1 MEVFSFLLKFLK
13 RLKFE
18 LLKGSR
24 LPVFI
29 GLLATIL
36 VFTIHTSNNSTIISV
51 FQRLDNLIYDQRF
64 AFMLE
69 TPKPTEHKIVVI
81 DIDIDERSLS
91 TYGRWPWSRFDFGDL
106 VGKLADY
113 GVIVL
118 GFDYYFPE
126 PERNLMAE
134 LLEKTNGNDIVS
146 NLPPDVQLEEWSNLL
161 DGDLDF
167 AQQMELLDTVL
178 GVSFKSGDTMRYG
191 DLP

>member
-1 MEVFSFLLKFLK
+1 MYSAFAYNEKNVLEPSLMEVFSFLLKFLK

-29 GLLATIL
+29 GLLATIF
-36 VFTIHTSNNSTIISV
+36 VFTIHTSNNPTITGL

-69 TPKPTEHKIVVI
+69 SPRPTEHKIV

-91 TYGRWPWSRFDFGDL
+91 SFGRWPWSRFDFGDL
-106 VGKLADY
+106 VGKLAGY

-126 PERNLMAE
+126 PERNLMEE
-134 LLEKTNGNDIVS
+134 LREKTNGTDVAS
-146 NLPPDVQLEEWSNLL
+146 NLPP
-161 DGDLDF
+161 
-167 AQQMELLDTVL
+167 
-178 GVSFKSGDTMRYG
+178 
-191 DLP
+191 